1 MREVV
6 IAGAARTPIASF
18 NGSLSSLPAP
28 RLGAVAI
35 RAALDLISRGTNER
49 IIEEMGRVA
58 IPDEDD
64 GDASKPHA
72 ATG

>member
-1 MREVV
+1 V
-6 IAGAARTPIASF
+6 GFAA
-18 NGSLSSLPAP
+18 
-28 RLGAVAI
+28 AI

-58 IPDEDD
+58 IPDADEDE
-64 GDASKPHA
+64 GDAPEPHA